1 MNDQG
6 RESPSPTRLAAWKT
20 PEVRAGACPHPAP
33 PPGGGDR
40 TRRGAGAEP
49 RAPGAGGGGAR
60 RLGRA
65 SARHLLRL
73 RSRWLSASRLPL
85 AARLGKGSGIN
96 EAGGGPGRRWGR
108 GGLRETP
115 PPPHRD
121 LGAARRVGT
130 FMETISVGELGSRAG
145 EDRPAPVLGGSL
157 TCKMARA
164 APCRLGARLRRGEPC
179 ASRRPGAS
187 TMVGVGEGLGRG
199 ACEGLS
205 GAPEPWDG
213 LVADSPGERWKTLVF
228 KVNEILRSAGTGT
241 GIFNDSVFSAAGKC
255 VVNREGIAM

>member
-115 PPPHRD
+115 PPTAISGRRGGLALLWRRFQLEN
-121 LGAARRVGT
+121 LGAVRGKTAPRQSWVAASLAKWP
-130 FMETISVGELGSRAG
+130 EPLPAASVRAFG
-145 EDRPAPVLGGSL
+145 GASPAPL
-157 TCKMARA
+157 A
-164 APCRLGARLRRGEPC
+164 
-179 ASRRPGAS
+179 
-187 TMVGVGEGLGRG
+187 GLGRAQWWAWG
-199 ACEGLS
+199 RAS
-205 GAPEPWDG
+205 GGEPAR
-213 LVADSPGERWKTLVF
+213 VFRVHRSPGMG
-228 KVNEILRSAGTGT
+228 S
-241 GIFNDSVFSAAGKC
+241 
-255 VVNREGIAM
+255 